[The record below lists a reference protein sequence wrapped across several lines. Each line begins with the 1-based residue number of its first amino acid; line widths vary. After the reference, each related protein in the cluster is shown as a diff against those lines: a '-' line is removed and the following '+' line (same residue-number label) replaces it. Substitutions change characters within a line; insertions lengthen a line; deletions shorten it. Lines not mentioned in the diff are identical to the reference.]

1 MKFCIIVLLVT
12 EILTAT
18 PIIVSGGPE
27 NDCESWIA
35 RLNDSRLMVIFDR
48 NPDWASGNLFATFS
62 SDNGNTWD
70 SVRPIITDQG
80 DQATLSFVQL
90 LDDTIR
96 LWYASNE
103 AGNYGIYTAYSIDG
117 LNWIRQGRVQLGWT
131 TSNIIFDPTVILEP
145 DSSLTMS
152 YRVQGLGAF
161 VAHCPYRGV
170 WDTLR
175 TLVGPQGYRPRIMKH
190 SNGTYLLAYHRKS
203 GSGSTNYDVFI
214 RTSSESDSNQ
224 IDDRF
229 RSNDRIIWQDSVRLT
244 TNLNSH
250 DPFANQAPDGSYLVY
265 YAKYQSP
272 AYNIYR
278 RRSTDAINWSVEE
291 RITNDLVYN
300 TQPHFFAEAG
310 YIYLSWTHAIV
321 YETNND
327 VYFERSLYSSIIESS
342 FNSELSSKVEIIP
355 NPSVNRARIIVNDDS
370 KITIYNAQ
378 GQKIG
383 ETIKSKTDIYIN
395 TALMKN
401 GIYFVQIEQD
411 NTKTRY
417 KLLIS
422 H

>member
-1 MKFCIIVLLVT
+1 MKFLIIILLIA
-12 EILTAT
+12 EMLTAT

-35 RLNDSRLMVIFDR
+35 RLNDGRMMVIFDR
-48 NPDWASGNLFATFS
+48 NPDWASGNLYVTFS
-62 SDNGNTWD
+62 GDNGNTWD
-70 SVRPIITDQG
+70 SVHPIITDQG

-90 LDDTIR
+90 PSDTIR

-103 AGNYGIYTAYSIDG
+103 SGNYGIYTAYSIDG

-131 TSNIIFDPTVILEP
+131 TSNIVFDPTVILES
-145 DSSLTMS
+145 DSSLTIS
-152 YRVQGLGAF
+152 YRVQGLGAY
-161 VAHCPYRGV
+161 VAHCPYQGV

-175 TLVGPQGYRPRIMKH
+175 TLAGSQGYRPRIMKH

-203 GSGSTNYDVFI
+203 GTGSTNYDVFV
-214 RTSSESDSNQ
+214 RT
-224 IDDRF
+224 
-229 RSNDRIIWQDSVRLT
+229 SNDRISWSDSIRLT

-278 RRSTDAINWSVEE
+278 RYSFDAINWSPEE
-291 RITNDLVYN
+291 QITNDLVYN
-300 TQPHFFAEAG
+300 TQPHFFTEAG
-310 YIYLSWTHAIV
+310 NIFLVWTHAIV

-327 VYFERSLYSSIIESS
+327 VYFERSLYTSITESS
-342 FNSELSSKVEIIP
+342 LNSELLSKAKIIP
-355 NPSVNRARIIVNDDS
+355 NPSVNRARVIVNDDS
-370 KITIYNAQ
+370 EITMYNVQ

-383 ETIKSKTDIYIN
+383 KTIKGKTDLYIN

-401 GIYFVQIEQD
+401 GIYFVQIKQGI
-411 NTKTRY
+411 TKTRQ